1 MACRNTTSRPA
12 PAFNGILFVALALAS
27 CSSALAP
34 GCRRAPEGPARVVLR
49 SADGE
54 VAVRVEVVRRPEER
68 ERGLMYRR
76 HLDEGAGM
84 LFVYPSEGHLRFWM
98 KNTYIPLDMIFISE
112 NRRIVGVV
120 KRAAPL
126 TEDGREVDAPSRY
139 VLEVNGGFFEKNRI
153 QLGSEVRFENIELS
167 AW

>member
-1 MACRNTTSRPA
+1 MSRSDPTSLPRPE
-12 PAFNGILFVALALAS
+12 FNGLLFLALLLAS
-27 CSSALAP
+27 CGATFSA
-34 GCRRAPEGPARVVLR
+34 GCRRAPEGPARVFLP
-49 SADGE
+49 SAAGE

-76 HLDEGAGM
+76 QLDEDAGM
-84 LFVYPSEGHLRFWM
+84 LFVYPAEGRLRFWM
-98 KNTYIPLDMIFISE
+98 KNTYLPLDMIFIGD

-126 TEDGREVDAPSRY
+126 TEEGREVDAPARF
-139 VLEVNGGFFEKNRI
+139 VLEVNGGFFERHRV
-153 QLGSEVRFENIELS
+153 QLGGEVRFENVELT